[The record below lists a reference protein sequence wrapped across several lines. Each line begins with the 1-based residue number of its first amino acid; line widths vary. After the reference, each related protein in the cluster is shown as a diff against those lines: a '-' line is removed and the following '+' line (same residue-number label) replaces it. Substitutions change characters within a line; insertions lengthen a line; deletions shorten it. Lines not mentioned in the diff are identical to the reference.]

1 MKIPVD
7 KQREIDH
14 LVESP
19 GLSNRMIGSLSSVS
33 HSAVDTYA
41 KVVVDD
47 SGFRSEIPVLLTE
60 KGVVQPLLDYLLK
73 MQIKRSQHWQ
83 RHVVSAAKLLLE
95 YMEVNQHNFS
105 DPATLFQAFAARLFT
120 GTVGDDGLD
129 PSGLYWIPASTATAN
144 RHLNALK
151 GLTDYLAEHQGVQH
165 MNPLVM
171 ASSYD
176 QRLNYA
182 AWYRSNQNDFLGHI
196 KDKTVNE
203 TVRTARNVRGRRAL
217 SKADG
222 DAVAFPEQLFERF
235 FLEGLGGAR
244 DRRCAVRD
252 QLITILMHG
261 AGVRESEPLNLWVQD
276 VLDDPHD
283 LTKVI
288 VRIYHPE
295 EGKAPDGWKSQTGK
309 TNRSANLREAHALT
323 PRNRLRGT
331 HNVGWKGSVI
341 EHLDSYIQMHWFPT
355 DFGRLFRKLWR
366 EHLHYLSSIE
376 RHHPYAF
383 VSYEKRVL
391 GRPYTLNAFNKNY
404 AAALARVGLSA
415 AKVEG
420 RSPHGHRHAFGR
432 RLTRAGIH
440 PRIIMKAMHHSSLE
454 SQIVYTT
461 PGIDEV
467 SHVLEQASRRLDEVS
482 AGGRLIQPPTID
494 ETNQALEQASGRLD
508 EISAGGRLI
517 QPFSNWDELLKTGF
531 EDIDPRGLLSGPHP
545 KLRRR

>member
-1 MKIPVD
+1 MP
-7 KQREIDH
+7 
-14 LVESP
+14 
-19 GLSNRMIGSLSSVS
+19 
-33 HSAVDTYA
+33 AVDTYA

-47 SGFRSEIPVLLTE
+47 SGFRGEIPVLLTE
-60 KGVVQPLLDYLLK
+60 EGVVQPLLDYLLNK
-73 MQIKRSQHWQ
+73 QAERGQHWQ
-83 RHVVSAAKLLLE
+83 RHVVSAAKMLLE

-105 DPATLFQAFAARLFT
+105 DTVTLFQSFAARLYT
-120 GTVGDDGLD
+120 GTIGDDGLD
-129 PSGLYWIPASTATAN
+129 PSGLYWIPSSTAMAN

-151 GLTDYLAEHQGVQH
+151 GLTDYLADNQGVQH

-182 AWYRSNQNDFLGHI
+182 AWYRRNQNDFLGHI

-217 SKADG
+217 SKADD

-235 FLEGLGGAR
+235 FLEGLGGAQ

-261 AGVRESEPLNLWVQD
+261 AGVRESEPLHLWVQD
-276 VLDDPHD
+276 VLIDPHD
-283 LTKVI
+283 PTKVI
-288 VRIYHPE
+288 VRIHHPE
-295 EGKAPDGWKSQTGK
+295 EGKAPDCWKSRTGK
-309 TNRSANLREAHALT
+309 TNRSAYLREVHALA

-331 HNVGWKGSVI
+331 HNVGWKGRQ
-341 EHLDSYIQMHWFPT
+341 HDHKRDHYIQMHWFPV
-355 DFGRLFRKLWR
+355 DFSRLFRKLWR

-383 VSYEKRVL
+383 VSYEKRNL

-404 AAALARVGLSA
+404 VAALARLGLGA
-415 AKVEG
+415 AKIEG
-420 RSPHGHRHAFGR
+420 RSPHGHRHAYGR
-432 RLTRAGIH
+432 RLTRAGID
-440 PRIIMKAMHHSSLE
+440 PVMRKKALHHSSLE
-454 SQIVYTT
+454 SQAVYTA
-461 PGIDEV
+461 PGIADV
-467 SHVLEQASRRLDEVS
+467 
-482 AGGRLIQPPTID
+482 
-494 ETNQALEQASGRLD
+494 NQALEQASGRLD
-508 EISAGGRLI
+508 ELSTKGLII
-517 QPFSNWDELLKTGF
+517 QPFSNWDDLVKTGF

>member
-1 MKIPVD
+1 MP
-7 KQREIDH
+7 
-14 LVESP
+14 
-19 GLSNRMIGSLSSVS
+19 
-33 HSAVDTYA
+33 AVDTYA

-60 KGVVQPLLDYLLK
+60 KGVVQPLLDYLLNK
-73 MQIKRSQHWQ
+73 QTERGQHWQ
-83 RHVVSAAKLLLE
+83 RHVVSAAKMLLE

-105 DPATLFQAFAARLFT
+105 DPVTLFQSFAARLFT
-120 GTVGDDGLD
+120 GTIGDDGLD
-129 PSGLYWIPASTATAN
+129 PSGLYWIPSSTAMAN

-151 GLTDYLAEHQGVQH
+151 GLTDYLADHQGVQH
-165 MNPLVM
+165 MNPLVK

-182 AWYRSNQNDFLGHI
+182 AWYRHNQNDFLGHI

-217 SKADG
+217 SKADD

-235 FLEGLGGAR
+235 FLEGLGGAQ

-261 AGVRESEPLNLWVQD
+261 AGVRESEPLHLWVQD
-276 VLDDPHD
+276 VLIDPHD
-283 LTKVI
+283 PTKVI
-288 VRIYHPE
+288 VRIHHPE
-295 EGKAPDGWKSQTGK
+295 EGKAPDGWRSRTGK
-309 TNRSANLREAHALT
+309 TNRSAYLREVHALA

-331 HNVGWKGSVI
+331 HNVGWKGRQ
-341 EHLDSYIQMHWFPT
+341 HDHQRDHYIQLHWFPV

-383 VSYEKRVL
+383 VSYEKRNL

-404 AAALARVGLSA
+404 VAALARLGLGA

-420 RSPHGHRHAFGR
+420 RSPHGHRHAYGR
-432 RLTRAGIH
+432 RLNRAGID
-440 PRIIMKAMHHSSLE
+440 PVMRKKALHHSSLE
-454 SQIVYTT
+454 SQAVYTA
-461 PGIDEV
+461 PGIADV
-467 SHVLEQASRRLDEVS
+467 
-482 AGGRLIQPPTID
+482 
-494 ETNQALEQASGRLD
+494 NQALEQASGRLD
-508 EISAGGRLI
+508 ELSTKGLII
-517 QPFSNWDELLKTGF
+517 QPFSNWDDLVKTGF